1 MSLSK
6 QNAAARV
13 AQLPLVRSAFTNLLD
28 LYGDAKS
35 GNPGFGSVCEGLES
49 SVKQLASV
57 VSHRVSPA
65 ITKLNPQ
72 VSLANDVACKTLDWL
87 EATFPVLQTSS
98 DQLVA
103 GLRSKVME
111 MQDAQPGDRSLM
123 GRAISVSSMG
133 LASALNI
140 TEALVDRMLPPLE
153 EEKKEEDVLVEDSE
167 DDSFGRKYSVRLVTL
182 SITLCRR
189 TIQLAGAKMQS
200 AQIMA
205 ALSTSSGQLRI
216 LQTSWM
222 ALTWSL
228 EQLPPLVQQQIGS
241 AIFNF
246 TQLYNL
252 RVAPQSCSKPDR
264 GVGISTKVPV
274 ATQTP
279 HKVAKNSPHT
289 SSNWRA
295 RRPASISVIVSRST
309 QLSGKGMG
317 RVEGFH

>member
-111 MQDAQPGDRSLM
+111 MQDAPGDRSLM

>member
-111 MQDAQPGDRSLM
+111 MQDAVSIAAHGTVDSVQHAVMCIMASAQQPGDRSLM

-153 EEKKEEDVLVEDSE
+153 EEKREPSSWLEPKCSLRRSWLLSPHLPV
-167 DDSFGRKYSVRLVTL
+167 SFVS
-182 SITLCRR
+182 CRR
-189 TIQLAGAKMQS
+189 AG
-200 AQIMA
+200 
-205 ALSTSSGQLRI
+205 
-216 LQTSWM
+216 W
-222 ALTWSL
+222 
-228 EQLPPLVQQQIGS
+228 P
-241 AIFNF
+241 
-246 TQLYNL
+246 
-252 RVAPQSCSKPDR
+252 
-264 GVGISTKVPV
+264 
-274 ATQTP
+274 
-279 HKVAKNSPHT
+279 
-289 SSNWRA
+289 
-295 RRPASISVIVSRST
+295 
-309 QLSGKGMG
+309 
-317 RVEGFH
+317 

>member
-111 MQDAQPGDRSLM
+111 MQDAVSIAAHGTVDSVQHAVMCIMASAQQPGDRSLM

-153 EEKKEEDVLVEDSE
+153 EEKNHGCSLHIFRSASYPADELDGPDMEL
-167 DDSFGRKYSVRLVTL
+167 
-182 SITLCRR
+182 
-189 TIQLAGAKMQS
+189 GA
-200 AQIMA
+200 AP
-205 ALSTSSGQLRI
+205 STSTTADWICDFQLYATLQLESCPTKL
-216 LQTSWM
+216 LQT
-222 ALTWSL
+222 
-228 EQLPPLVQQQIGS
+228 
-241 AIFNF
+241 
-246 TQLYNL
+246 
-252 RVAPQSCSKPDR
+252 R
-264 GVGISTKVPV
+264 
-274 ATQTP
+274 
-279 HKVAKNSPHT
+279 
-289 SSNWRA
+289 
-295 RRPASISVIVSRST
+295 
-309 QLSGKGMG
+309 
-317 RVEGFH
+317 